1 MKPLGNKISP
11 EDENKYNE
19 ELVLAKPTAVRHLFL
34 IRHGQYNL
42 KGKSDSERRLTE
54 LGIFDTIFFIWKYYI
69 KSFINLEQFLIKSI

>member
-1 MKPLGNKISP
+1 M

-42 KGKSDSERRLTE
+42 KGKSDNERRLTE
-54 LGIFDTIFFIWKYYI
+54 LG
-69 KSFINLEQFLIKSI
+69 N